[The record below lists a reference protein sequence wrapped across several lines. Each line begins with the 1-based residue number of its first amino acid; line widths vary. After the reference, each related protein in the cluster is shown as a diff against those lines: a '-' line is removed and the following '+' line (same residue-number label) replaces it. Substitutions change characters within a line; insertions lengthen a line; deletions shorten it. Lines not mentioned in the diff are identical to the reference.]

1 MLEHGIDEYNKD
13 FPRLKITLY
22 EVKFPFRCIFCL
34 SALFTMTGY
43 INAEGFSRK
52 F

>member
-22 EVKFPFRCIFCL
+22 EVKFLLDASFVSLPN
-34 SALFTMTGY
+34 SQ
-43 INAEGFSRK
+43 
-52 F
+52 